1 MPYIPRVQ
9 SIINKADACSAGNK
23 KAGLVNTSD
32 YPNILRSFLKSK
44 TSTNI
49 LFSATSGNCC
59 NGSSASSNTTNAD
72 YVFSQ
77 PSDETLH
84 IDGTYSY
91 TSADFG
97 SQDYV
102 DVNGI
107 LHGVFII
114 PLFDNSVERKQIG
127 HLSWDILAETEDVT
141 NYGSVDVPCH
151 DHLILTLGM
160 DDSAYTCHGSALS
173 VSTGGY
179 YDEGKTYEFCLYGC
193 NGEKTKVVI
202 TNVGEGKREVV
213 VERINDNTHVDAVV
227 DGTYS
232 YTSADFGS
240 QDYVDVNGILHGVFI
255 IPLFDN
261 AVQRTQ
267 IGYLSWD
274 ILAETEDVTNYGSV
288 DVPCHD
294 HIIVSFGMDNDA
306 YTCHG
311 SALSVSTGGYYDE
324 GKVYEF
330 CVYGRNNEEMKI
342 AITTL
347 EKEREKKVESI
358 SNYVQTNNSID
369 GTYSYTSADFGSQDY
384 VDVNGILHGVFI
396 IPLFDNAAQR
406 TQIGYLSWDIL
417 AETEDVTDYGNVSVS
432 CHDHLIVSFGM
443 DNDAYTCHG
452 SALSIST
459 GGYYDE
465 GKDYEFCV
473 YGDNGEEIKI
483 VITNVGGGKR
493 EMVVQKLSN

>member
-32 YPNILRSFLKSK
+32 YPKILRSFLKSK

-59 NGSSASSNTTNAD
+59 NGSSASSNTNAD

-114 PLFDNSVERKQIG
+114 PLFDN
-127 HLSWDILAETEDVT
+127 
-141 NYGSVDVPCH
+141 
-151 DHLILTLGM
+151 
-160 DDSAYTCHGSALS
+160 
-173 VSTGGY
+173 
-179 YDEGKTYEFCLYGC
+179 
-193 NGEKTKVVI
+193 
-202 TNVGEGKREVV
+202 
-213 VERINDNTHVDAVV
+213 
-227 DGTYS
+227 
-232 YTSADFGS
+232 
-240 QDYVDVNGILHGVFI
+240 
-255 IPLFDN
+255 
-261 AVQRTQ
+261 AVQRNQ

-294 HIIVSFGMDNDA
+294 HVIVSFGMDNDA
-306 YTCHG
+306 YTCNG

-342 AITTL
+342 AITNVG
-347 EKEREKKVESI
+347 EGKREVVVESI

-369 GTYSYTSADFGSQDY
+369 GTYSYLSSDFGSQDY

-417 AETEDVTDYGNVSVS
+417 AETEDVTDYGSVSVS

-465 GKDYEFCV
+465 GKDY
-473 YGDNGEEIKI
+473 
-483 VITNVGGGKR
+483 
-493 EMVVQKLSN
+493 